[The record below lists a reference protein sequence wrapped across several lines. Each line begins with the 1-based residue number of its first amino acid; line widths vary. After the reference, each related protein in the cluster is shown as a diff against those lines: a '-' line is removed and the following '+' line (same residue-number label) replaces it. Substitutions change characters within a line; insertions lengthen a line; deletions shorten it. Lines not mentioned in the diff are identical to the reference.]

1 MLELKNVTKYYGD
14 FKAVDNLSFTV
25 KDGEIFGLLGVN
37 GAGKTTTFRMII
49 NLLDKTEGTILLDGK
64 PIDYSVTDKIG
75 FLTEERSL
83 LLKLT
88 VLEQAIFYG
97 TLKGLDKKT
106 IEERL
111 DVLLERFHISEYKN
125 RKIKELSKGNQQKVQ
140 FITAILHEPKLL
152 ILDEPFSGLDPINV
166 EEFMKMINELKEKG
180 TSIIFSS
187 HRMEHVELFCD
198 ELVILVHGKSVLQGN
213 LKDIKKKYRKK
224 NIQLCCK
231 GDVDK
236 LKEIDGVLDIVK
248 ESGDDTYIIK
258 ISDDTAVDK
267 VFEVVK
273 TFKNVTKF
281 NVEEATLNE
290 IFISKVGEA
299 YEK

>member
-14 FKAVDNLSFTV
+14 FKAVDNLSFKV

-49 NLLDKTEGTILLDGK
+49 NLLDKNEGTILLDGK
-64 PIDYSVTDKIG
+64 PIDYSITDKIG

-97 TLKGLDKKT
+97 TLKGLDKKR

-166 EEFMKMINELKEKG
+166 EEFMKMINELKNKG

-236 LKEIDGVLDIVK
+236 LKDIDGVLDIIK
-248 ESGDDTYIIK
+248 EAGTDTYIIK
-258 ISDDTAVDK
+258 ISDDTVVDK

-273 TFKNVTKF
+273 TFKSVTKF